1 MSTNEAA
8 PAGQEKRKIQVSI
21 RALWKSFGKK
31 DILKGID
38 LDVADREVVVI
49 LGPSGSGKSTL
60 LRCVNWLEIPTSGQ
74 ITISGET
81 VTDKTNL
88 NNIRAEVGMVFQR
101 FNLFPHMNVL
111 KNITLAPMK
120 VKGVSREEAEETAMK
135 LLKRVGLADRAD
147 AMPSELSGG
156 QQQRVAIARA
166 LAMSPKI
173 MLFDEPTS
181 ALDPEMVNEVL
192 DVMKSLAE
200 EGMTMMCV
208 THEMGFARQ
217 VADRVIFVDDGK
229 ILEQGAPEEIFS
241 HPKEQRTKDF
251 FSKIL

>member
-111 KNITLAPMK
+111 NNITLAPMK

-135 LLKRVGLADRAD
+135 LLRRVGLVDRAD

>member
-1 MSTNEAA
+1 M
-8 PAGQEKRKIQVSI
+8 
-21 RALWKSFGKK
+21 
-31 DILKGID
+31 
-38 LDVADREVVVI
+38 
-49 LGPSGSGKSTL
+49 
-60 LRCVNWLEIPTSGQ
+60 NWLEIPTSGQ

>member
-1 MSTNEAA
+1 MSTNPAA
-8 PAGQEKRKIQVSI
+8 SAGTEKRKIQVSI

-147 AMPSELSGG
+147 EIG
-156 QQQRVAIARA
+156 RA
-166 LAMSPKI
+166 H
-173 MLFDEPTS
+173 
-181 ALDPEMVNEVL
+181 V
-192 DVMKSLAE
+192 
-200 EGMTMMCV
+200 
-208 THEMGFARQ
+208 
-217 VADRVIFVDDGK
+217 
-229 ILEQGAPEEIFS
+229 
-241 HPKEQRTKDF
+241 
-251 FSKIL
+251 

>member
-81 VTDKTNL
+81 VTEKTNL
-88 NNIRAEVGMVFQR
+88 NHIRAEVGMVFQR

-166 LAMSPKI
+166 LMNNPPVVFA
-173 MLFDEPTS
+173 DEPTGN
-181 ALDPEMVNEVL
+181 LDTKSSIEIMNLFTELSNEGITI
-192 DVMKSLAE
+192 VM
-200 EGMTMMCV
+200 V
-208 THEMGFARQ
+208 THEDDIAAYAKRHVVMR
-217 VADRVIFVDDGK
+217 DGK
-229 ILEQGAPEEIFS
+229 VMRDDRNDGHGKKTQDEVARLV
-241 HPKEQRTKDF
+241 KEA
-251 FSKIL
+251 LA